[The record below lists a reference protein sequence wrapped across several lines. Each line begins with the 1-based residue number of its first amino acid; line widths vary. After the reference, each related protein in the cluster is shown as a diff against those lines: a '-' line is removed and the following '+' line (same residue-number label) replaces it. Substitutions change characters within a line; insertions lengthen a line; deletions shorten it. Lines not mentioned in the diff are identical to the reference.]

1 MNVLVTG
8 ASGFLGKHLIQE
20 LERLDY
26 KIDTIGRNDSSNI
39 VADISKEIPILSD
52 EYDLV
57 VHVAGKA
64 HMIPKT
70 KGEKK
75 EFFDVNFTGTKNLI
89 DSLKKVPM
97 FFVFISTVSVYG
109 LDFGENITENAP
121 LNAVE
126 PYGKSKI
133 MAEKE
138 IISWG
143 QSKNVITT
151 ILRMP
156 LIFGTNPPGNL
167 KSMINAIRKKYYFN
181 IGKGDVRKSMVFA
194 NDIAAFI
201 PSIAK
206 QGGIYNLTDGYHPS
220 FKELSDRIAAHYKMG
235 TPISVNYFIV
245 SIMANVGELIQ
256 KIIRKKMPINKRQFI
271 KMTKPLTF
279 NDKKARTFGWN
290 PKRIIDYP
298 NEWLSDD
305 L

>member
-1 MNVLVTG
+1 MKVLVTG
-8 ASGFLGKHLIQE
+8 ASGFLGRYVIDE
-20 LERLDY
+20 LEHLNY
-26 KIDTIGRNDSSNI
+26 NISTIGRHENSTI
-39 VADISKEIPILSD
+39 IADLSKELPLLSNQ
-52 EYDLV
+52 YDMV
-57 VHVAGKA
+57 IHIAGKA
-64 HMIPKT
+64 HVVPKT
-70 KGEKK
+70 EKEAQEFYFVNHKG
-75 EFFDVNFTGTKNLI
+75 TQNLI
-89 DSLKKVPM
+89 NAFQHQPNY
-97 FFVFISTVSVYG
+97 FVFISTVSVYG

-143 QSKNVITT
+143 KSKNVKTT
-151 ILRMP
+151 VLRVP

-194 NDIAAFI
+194 KDIATFI
-201 PSIAK
+201 PNIAK

-220 FKELSDRIAAHYKMG
+220 FKELSDKIAGHYKMNP
-235 TPISVNYFIV
+235 PISLNRFIV
-245 SIMANVGELIQ
+245 SIAANIGEFTQ
-256 KIIRKKMPINKRQFI
+256 KIIRKKMPINKRQFK
-271 KMTKPLTF
+271 KMTEPLTF

-290 PKRIIDYP
+290 PRRIIEHP
-298 NEWLSDD
+298 NEWLSNE